1 MFFIKKKEKK
11 AEKAAIDDC
20 KKGKEANGNGV
31 MGDGIKGKKCR
42 LIRLFSPNFKLENI
56 ETKQKDD
63 LKVTSSL

>member
-1 MFFIKKKEKK
+1 MLFIKEQEK

-20 KKGKEANGNGV
+20 KKEKRQMERV

-56 ETKQKDD
+56 ETKQKYD
-63 LKVTSSL
+63 LKVTGSL